1 MSKWTEH
8 IMNNVSF
15 FKKEGIDMEVCP
27 MGRSVLVNMQSKV
40 GRVWYMLK
48 DYGAILKRYRNQIKN
63 GHFDV
68 VHICSSASWGLLRD
82 LYMLKL
88 AQKKGVK
95 IVMHFHFGRIPELF
109 RNRNREWRRLVQVLK
124 LADQVVVMDEK
135 SYSVLRD
142 NGYLNVVYVPN
153 PLASEVLEMA
163 DVYKGKRKERTLLF
177 AGHVVENK
185 GVVELVEACK
195 DIAGVQLRLFGKVV
209 PEMEKKLWQLAGAD
223 GRTWLKIEGEKSFRE
238 VIEAMCGCGVF
249 VLPSYSEGFPNV
261 ILESM
266 ACGCPIIATNVG
278 AIPEMLD
285 CADEGKCGFCV
296 PPKDVDALR
305 ETILYFLDH
314 MDKAKECGERA
325 KEKVTRSYSIGEI
338 CKQLSAVWQMV

>member
-1 MSKWTEH
+1 MRKLAFW
-8 IMNNVSF
+8 VLLALVGGF
-15 FKKEGIDMEVCP
+15 ALDAAAQDEGTKGIRFHQNE
-27 MGRSVLVNMQSKV
+27 
-40 GRVWYMLK
+40 
-48 DYGAILKRYRNQIKN
+48 
-63 GHFDV
+63 
-68 VHICSSASWGLLRD
+68 SWEE
-82 LYMLKL
+82 MLKL

-153 PLASEVLEMA
+153 PLAPEVLEMA

-209 PEMEKKLWQLAGAD
+209 PEMEKKLWQ
-223 GRTWLKIEGEKSFRE
+223 
-238 VIEAMCGCGVF
+238 
-249 VLPSYSEGFPNV
+249 
-261 ILESM
+261 
-266 ACGCPIIATNVG
+266 
-278 AIPEMLD
+278 
-285 CADEGKCGFCV
+285 
-296 PPKDVDALR
+296 
-305 ETILYFLDH
+305 
-314 MDKAKECGERA
+314 
-325 KEKVTRSYSIGEI
+325 
-338 CKQLSAVWQMV
+338 